1 MPTGYTAGIIDG
13 KTETFQEFAK
23 QCMRAF
29 GACIHMRDDNMGKE
43 YEPRT
48 PSDYHSKALEEAKEK
63 LKQAENLTDAELIE
77 MRKKELEE
85 SEKYHLDNIV
95 KIKASRI
102 KLEEFLTKATEFKAP
117 TPEHEG
123 FRKFMIEQLQ
133 STIEYDGKTD
143 YYDDGL
149 LEVQTE
155 LKNIDPNKI
164 RESMI
169 TDANKNIIYHTK
181 EYIAELERCAGANA
195 WVDKLLQTLN

>member
-29 GACIHMRDDNMGKE
+29 GACIHMRDDNMNKV

-85 SEKYHLDNIV
+85 SEKYHLDNIS

-102 KLEEFLTKATEFKAP
+102 RLEEFLTKATEFKAP

-143 YYDDGL
+143 YHDNGL

-181 EYIAELERCAGANA
+181 EYKLELERCAGANA
-195 WVDKLLQTLN
+195 WVDKLLLTLN